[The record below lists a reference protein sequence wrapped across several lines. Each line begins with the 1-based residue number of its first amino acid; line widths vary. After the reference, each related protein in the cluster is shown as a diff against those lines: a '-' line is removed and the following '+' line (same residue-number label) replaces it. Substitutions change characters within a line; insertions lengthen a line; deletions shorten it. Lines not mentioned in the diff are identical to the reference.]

1 MATTTATILI
11 GHAHQ
16 NNSGINPTHLI
27 RFTENDRPALILQ
40 SIEDNSEVKVIIPTL
55 DNTVNDIY
63 LMVAVYILEKVKP
76 SKEIYNLQGASLY
89 EILDDVERETLYKE
103 TMRVFQETRIKLVFN
118 IFDESHLLSQL
129 EIIKS
134 YPNDFEI
141 TLPAVKKEFNAWSNR
156 IITKGI

>member
-55 DNTVNDIY
+55 NNTVNDIY

-76 SKEIYNLQGASLY
+76 SKEIHNLQRASLY
-89 EILDDVERETLYKE
+89 EILDDAERDTLYIE
-103 TMRVFQETRIKLVFN
+103 TMKVFQETRIKLVFN

-129 EIIKS
+129 ELIKS